1 MDCEVRAGILTEII
15 KIQKPTVAVDGYGA
29 NDIKWHDYITT
40 RANVTYQNGNRVN
53 DTNEVTFAYQVS
65 FTVRLYHDIDERM
78 RIIYRNKKYRILSI
92 EESRQIQ
99 KLTIRAE
106 LINE

>member
-1 MDCEVRAGILTEII
+1 MCRARLLPDLK

-29 NDIKWHDYITT
+29 NDIKWNDYIET
-40 RANVTYQNGNRVN
+40 RANVTYQSGNRVN
-53 DTNEVTFAYQVS
+53 DNNEVTFAYQVS
-65 FTVRLYHDIDERM
+65 FTIRLYHDIDERM
-78 RIIYRNKKYRILSI
+78 RIIYKNKKYRILSI
-92 EESRQIQ
+92 EESKQIQ

>member
-1 MDCEVRAGILTEII
+1 MRAGLLLESI
-15 KIQKPTVAVDGYGA
+15 KIQKPTVAVDGY
-29 NDIKWHDYITT
+29 DVKWNDYIET
-40 RANVTYQNGNRVN
+40 RANVTYQSGNRVN
-53 DTNEVTFAYQVS
+53 DNNEVTFAYQVS

-92 EESRQIQ
+92 ELSKQIQ

>member
-1 MDCEVRAGILTEII
+1 MRAGQLSECI

-29 NDIKWHDYITT
+29 NDVKWNDYIET
-40 RANVTYQNGNRVN
+40 RANVTYQSGNRVN
-53 DTNEVTFAYQVS
+53 DNNEVTFAYQVS

-78 RIIYRNKKYRILSI
+78 RMIYKDKKYRILSI
-92 EESRQIQ
+92 EESKQIQ
-99 KLTIRAE
+99 KLTIRTE

>member
-1 MDCEVRAGILTEII
+1 MCRAGLLTECI

-29 NDIKWHDYITT
+29 NDVKWIDYIFT

-53 DTNEVTFAYQVS
+53 DTNEITFAYQVS

-78 RIIYRNKKYRILSI
+78 RIIYKDKKYRILSI
-92 EESRQIQ
+92 EESKQIQ

>member
-1 MDCEVRAGILTEII
+1 MCRAGLLTEII

-29 NDIKWHDYITT
+29 NDVKWNDYIET
-40 RANVTYQNGNRVN
+40 RANVTYQSGNRVN
-53 DTNEVTFAYQVS
+53 DNNEVTFAYQVS

-92 EESRQIQ
+92 ELSKQIQ